1 MAPWI
6 RIRYDLFR
14 QLQNQVQWLV
24 GPEDRELRQYREEFE
39 SDFEGPWQPV
49 SSKQLFKDIAQAEII
64 FLGDFHALQ
73 QSQKAHLRILRHSS
87 MIRPRILAVEFF
99 HSRHQN
105 LVDLY
110 MDGSLSEIEFLE
122 KIKWE
127 ANWGFPWENYRPIL
141 RYAQKHNLRV
151 FGINSSGD
159 NSRKDLLKQR
169 DKSAAEKIL
178 EIRRAHP
185 EHQIFVVIGDL
196 HIASMHL
203 PKQIEKMKKRQEIIS
218 TLSIFQNPEKV
229 YFKLLEK
236 EEEVAVDIVQMGRGK
251 YGLVSVPPW
260 VKWQNY
266 LMFLEQSLDRE
277 LHSGVFEYT
286 DHVGRYLNLISSD
299 FSVVVPR
306 DHFAIYTADD
316 NGFWDLLVDRMDPNS
331 LKLYRRKIQMSQ
343 SFFVP
348 EVSVGYLARPTVNH
362 ASQLAMSIFH
372 AHLCHWQ
379 KTPKINQENF
389 SRLIWLET
397 IQYFGTKII
406 NPKRKTETILDMR
419 ASLASRTSKE
429 QEREALQL
437 ALHQR
442 MKEVLFLS
450 GEKSRAPAFR
460 PRRSSSYSEAAR
472 FLGGILGERLF
483 TGLRKRIL
491 SPAVILKLLRHP
503 VDGPDFNSFYMEFL
517 EIVEGL
523 PEPFLSKADKM

>member
-14 QLQNQVQWLV
+14 QLQNQVQWLI

-39 SDFEGPWQPV
+39 ADFDKAWHSV
-49 SSKQLFKDIAQAEII
+49 SSKQLFEDLAQADVV

-73 QSQKAHLRILRHSS
+73 QSQKAHLRILRRAAAK
-87 MIRPRILAVEFF
+87 RPRVLALEFF
-99 HSRHQN
+99 HSRHQT
-105 LVDLY
+105 LVDQY
-110 MDGSLSEIEFLE
+110 MEGAVSEKEFLE
-122 KIKWE
+122 RIKWDL
-127 ANWGFPWENYRPIL
+127 NWGFPWEHYRPIL
-141 RYAQKHNLRV
+141 RYAQKHHIRV
-151 FGINSSGD
+151 FGINAQVD
-159 NSRKDLLKQR
+159 PSRKDLLRQR
-169 DKSAAEKIL
+169 DKYAAEKIL
-178 EIRRAHP
+178 EIRKTYP
-185 EHQIFVVIGDL
+185 DHQIFVVIGDL
-196 HIASMHL
+196 HVASAHL
-203 PKQIEKMKKRQEIIS
+203 PRQVEKLKKRQEVIS
-218 TLSIFQNPEKV
+218 MISIFQNPEKI
-229 YFKLLEK
+229 YFRLLEK
-236 EEEVAVDIVQMGRGK
+236 EEEVAVDVVQIGRGK
-251 YGLVSVPPW
+251 YGLISVPPW

-266 LMFLEQSLDRE
+266 LMFLEQNLDRE

-286 DHVGRYLNLISSD
+286 DHIGRYLNLIASD

-316 NGFWDLLVDRMDPNS
+316 NGFWDLLVDRLDVTA
-331 LKLYRRKIQMSQ
+331 LKFYRRKIQMSQ

-362 ASQLAMSIFH
+362 AAQLAMAVFH
-372 AHLCHWQ
+372 AHLSHWQ
-379 KTPKINQENF
+379 KTPKSSPENF
-389 SRLIWLET
+389 SKLIWLET

-419 ASLASRTSKE
+419 TSLAGRTSKE

-437 ALHQR
+437 ALNQR

-460 PRRSSSYSEAAR
+460 PRRSTSYAEAAR

-491 SPAVILKLLRHP
+491 SPGVILKLLRHP
-503 VDGPDFNSFYMEFL
+503 VDGPDFHSFYMEFL